1 MLNLNRREFV
11 GAAAAGAC
19 ALAGVA
25 EGQARR
31 PRKVTDR
38 VPLGR
43 TGLKVSLIGIG
54 TGTVGVNHASH
65 QTRLGQAKFTEMMH
79 HAYEKGICLFDA
91 ADQYGS
97 YPFYREALKGL
108 PREKIVVQG
117 KSNSRD
123 PEGMRADLDRFR
135 KELGMDYIDTLLIH
149 CVMEPDWNV
158 RYRGI
163 MDVLEEARQK
173 KIIRAHGVSCHTY
186 AALATAAAE
195 PWVQVDLA
203 RFNPWGMMMD
213 HKPGEPRERTPEL
226 VRSVLGDMKR
236 AGKGVMAMKIMAEGQ
251 MGQGPDRL
259 DHARASV
266 RHALGSGVVD
276 TMVIGFESLEQIDE
290 LVEVTKTVLAEL
302 AHGAA

>member
-1 MLNLNRREFV
+1 MVDLNRRQFV
-11 GAAAAGAC
+11 GAAAGALALASGAGAQ
-19 ALAGVA
+19 V
-25 EGQARR
+25 RR
-31 PRKVTDR
+31 PRRVGDR
-38 VPLGR
+38 APLGR
-43 TGLKVSLIGIG
+43 TGIKVSLIGVG

-65 QTRLGQAKFTEMMH
+65 QTRLGQARFTELMH
-79 HAYEKGICLFDA
+79 HAYEKGICLFDG

-97 YPFYREALKGL
+97 YPFYKEALKGL

-135 KELGMDYIDTLLIH
+135 KELDMDYIDTLLIH

-186 AALATAAAE
+186 GALATAAAE
-195 PWVQVDLA
+195 PWVQVVLA

-226 VRSVLGDMKR
+226 VKGVLADMKK
-236 AGKGVMAMKIMAEGQ
+236 AGKGVIAMKIMAEGQ
-251 MGQGPDRL
+251 MGRGPDRL
-259 DHARASV
+259 ERARESI
-266 RHALGSGVVD
+266 RHAMASGVVD
-276 TMVIGFESLEQIDE
+276 SMVIGFESLEQIDE
-290 LVEVTKTVLAEL
+290 LVEATRTVLAEL
-302 AHGAA
+302 AHGSA